1 MSTGVWVAICIV
13 VAVVAAVLVFLLTN
27 WGFLPKE
34 RSLPEL
40 PPTAETFLPAREI
53 KAEDVEGLRFHT
65 ERRGYNRQEVDWAL
79 AQIAA
84 DYAAR
89 EGISVHPLSSKLP
102 PTIGEH
108 GINEG

>member
-13 VAVVAAVLVFLLTN
+13 IGVVAAVLVFLLTS

-40 PPTAETFLPAREI
+40 PATAETFLPANDI
-53 KAEDVEGLRFHT
+53 KSGDINGLRFHT

-89 EGISVHPLSSKLP
+89 EGIEVYPLSAKVSHL
-102 PTIGEH
+102 IGENREN
-108 GINEG
+108 GG